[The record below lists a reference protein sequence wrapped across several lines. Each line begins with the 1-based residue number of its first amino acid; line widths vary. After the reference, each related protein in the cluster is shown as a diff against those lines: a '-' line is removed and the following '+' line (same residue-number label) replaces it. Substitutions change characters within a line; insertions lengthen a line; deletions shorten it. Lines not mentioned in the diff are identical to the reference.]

1 MATELLIYALLLHKN
16 KEDISRIFFMVENKK
31 RWLTHAGASCCQN
44 QLEVFL
50 FWRQQ
55 RNLNLKCSIE

>member
-31 RWLTHAGASCCQN
+31 RWLTHTAASCCQN